1 MRKAG
6 LYLVALC
13 VGALAT
19 QVFSRVTD
27 QFFGPIHGVSVLAFV
42 LAYFAVLILTTAY
55 VFSVLAAPKRRRKT
69 PAP

>member
-13 VGALAT
+13 VGGIAAQLFNDVVTYFWDPITGYSAL
-19 QVFSRVTD
+19 VF
-27 QFFGPIHGVSVLAFV
+27 ILA
-42 LAYFAVLILTTAY
+42 LYAVLILTTAY
-55 VFSVLAAPKRRRKT
+55 VFSVLAAPKPRRKA